1 MGRKLLVLGL
11 VLISGLFAHGQVEDS
26 ATAGT
31 VPLSVGGTFSFF
43 DGSYNGN
50 KAAGVGAFIDYSP
63 LFAGDLGVEGESR
76 WLTIAGSHGFSE
88 YNYLVGPRYRF
99 HWRDKY
105 EPYAKFL
112 VGAGEINFPYHLA
125 HGGYF
130 AMAPG
135 GGIDVTLKEH
145 WKLRVDYEFQYWP
158 SAFGIPG
165 ISTGS
170 VHPNG
175 VSVGLN
181 YRIFRS
187 RYQFQ
192 PH

>member
-1 MGRKLLVLGL
+1 MGRKLLVLG
-11 VLISGLFAHGQVEDS
+11 VLFVSCICAYSQVEDS
-26 ATAGT
+26 ATAPI
-31 VPLSVGGTFSFF
+31 VPLSVGGAFSFF
-43 DGSYNGN
+43 DASYAGN
-50 KAAGVGAFIDYSP
+50 KAAGVGAVIDYSP
-63 LFAGDLGVEGESR
+63 LLSGDLGVEGESR
-76 WLTIAGSHGFSE
+76 WLKLGGSHGFSE

-135 GGIDVTLKEH
+135 GGLDMTVNQH

-158 SAFGIPG
+158 GAVAIPG

-175 VSVGLN
+175 VSIGLN
-181 YRIFRS
+181 YRVFRS